1 VKSARHASL
10 ISQFAEVIGAEH
22 VLSSDEAM
30 SAHLGDWRGR
40 YRGAAICVVRPA
52 TTAEVAAVVRACAQA
67 GVAMVPQG
75 GNTSLCGAATP
86 GRKATRC

>member
-1 VKSARHASL
+1 MTRLAWT
-10 ISQFAEVIGAEH
+10 
-22 VLSSDEAM
+22 
-30 SAHLGDWRGR
+30 LG
-40 YRGAAICVVRPA
+40 YRGPHAAICVRRCVRPA

-86 GRKATRC
+86 GPEGEAVLISLSRLRRAGDRSGK